1 VGSSGGH
8 GTVGDWD
15 CGGAC
20 SPSLYPS
27 VAATRFARSNHG
39 GPVADPRPARPSCP
53 SCAAAARAQ
62 AQAQAAARRRW
73 RRAWETGR
81 QRREACSSP
90 LP

>member
-39 GPVADPRPARPSCP
+39 GPALLRGG
-53 SCAAAARAQ
+53 CAGAGAG
-62 AQAQAAARRRW
+62 
-73 RRAWETGR
+73 TGGGASSLAEGLGDWSTASGGMFITSAMN
-81 QRREACSSP
+81 EA
-90 LP
+90 LG